1 LSATGVRIAGVG
13 HYLPERILTN
23 ADLERTLDTSDEWI
37 SSRTG
42 IRERR
47 MAREDEAT
55 SDLAVAAARNCLERS
70 KLNASDI
77 DLYIVATCS
86 PDMPFPATGCIV
98 VSKLGVVGKPA
109 FDMEIACSGFVYG
122 LTIASSLVRAGV
134 YNRVMLIG
142 AEKLSAI
149 VNYEDRGTAI
159 LFGDGAG
166 AVILERAEVDCFL
179 ASDLGSDGT
188 TPGFLMVPGGGT
200 VEPMSQDLL
209 DIHRDKIHMNG
220 TGVFK
225 VAVNKMAESAATVL
239 RRANLTAADCDF
251 MIPHQA
257 NRRIIDSVANILAL
271 PAEKVII
278 NVEQYGNTS
287 AASIPIA
294 LSETELAGKLKAGD
308 IIVFAAFGGG
318 LSWGAVAWKWA
329 A

>member
-1 LSATGVRIAGVG
+1 LTATGVRIAGVG
-13 HYLPERILTN
+13 HYVPERILTN

-42 IRERR
+42 IKERR

-55 SDLAVAAARNCLERS
+55 SDLAVAAARNCLERA
-70 KLNASDI
+70 KLTPSDI

-109 FDMEIACSGFVYG
+109 FDMEIACSGFIYG
-122 LTIASSLVRAGV
+122 LTIASSLVRSGV
-134 YNRVMLIG
+134 YKRVMLIG

-166 AVILERAEVDCFL
+166 AIILERADVDCFL
-179 ASDLGSDGT
+179 SSELGSDGT
-188 TPGFLMVPGGGT
+188 IPGFLMVPGGGT
-200 VEPMSQDLL
+200 VEPMTQALL
-209 DIHRDKIHMNG
+209 DVHRDKIHMNG
-220 TGVFK
+220 PGVFK
-225 VAVNKMAESAATVL
+225 FAVNKMSESAQIVL
-239 RRANLTAADCDF
+239 RRANLTAADCAF

-257 NRRIIDSVANILAL
+257 NRRIIDSVANLLEL
-271 PAEKVII
+271 PPEKVII
-278 NVEQYGNTS
+278 NVDQYGNTS

-294 LSETELAGKLKAGD
+294 LSETELAGKLKPND
-308 IIVFAAFGGG
+308 IIIFAAFGGG

>member
-1 LSATGVRIAGVG
+1 
-13 HYLPERILTN
+13 
-23 ADLERTLDTSDEWI
+23 
-37 SSRTG
+37 
-42 IRERR
+42 
-47 MAREDEAT
+47 
-55 SDLAVAAARNCLERS
+55 
-70 KLNASDI
+70 
-77 DLYIVATCS
+77 
-86 PDMPFPATGCIV
+86 
-98 VSKLGVVGKPA
+98 
-109 FDMEIACSGFVYG
+109 
-122 LTIASSLVRAGV
+122 
-134 YNRVMLIG
+134 
-142 AEKLSAI
+142 
-149 VNYEDRGTAI
+149 
-159 LFGDGAG
+159 
-166 AVILERAEVDCFL
+166 
-179 ASDLGSDGT
+179 
-188 TPGFLMVPGGGT
+188 
-200 VEPMSQDLL
+200 MSQDLL

-257 NRRIIDSVANILAL
+257 NRRIIDSVANILEL